1 MDEPHPLLTVDKT
14 WYAEAVHLRV
24 PDDGT
29 GYVVSIPV
37 HGAFEAVHRGHAV
50 DADPARAAVFQ
61 PDGDVDLRCGAD
73 CSCYVVWIDMSVLAD
88 VLEHYLGHAVHRP
101 LTLATTLDLDTAAGR
116 TWTALIRLLDTVP
129 VLHHPLL
136 AEPVQETVAARL
148 LLAVDHPYREEL
160 DAPTHSWGPGP
171 VRRMVEAVEAFPRYP
186 FTVTELADL
195 SGVSVRAL
203 HESCLRHLE
212 VSPTEQLR
220 SVRLARAHQEL
231 ADAEA
236 GHATVSQIASG
247 WGFATPARFTADYAD
262 RYGLPPWQ
270 TLRGPAYA

>member
-1 MDEPHPLLTVDKT
+1 MDEPHPSLTVDKT

-148 LLAVDHPYREEL
+148 LLAVDHPYHEEL

-171 VRRMVEAVEAFPRYP
+171 VKRLVDAVEAFPRYP
-186 FTVTELADL
+186 VHRHRTRRPQRGQRARPARVLPTSPRGLAH
-195 SGVSVRAL
+195 R
-203 HESCLRHLE
+203 
-212 VSPTEQLR
+212 
-220 SVRLARAHQEL
+220 
-231 ADAEA
+231 
-236 GHATVSQIASG
+236 
-247 WGFATPARFTADYAD
+247 ATPQR
-262 RYGLPPWQ
+262 
-270 TLRGPAYA
+270 PAGSGTPRTRRR